1 MTQKAGFSPDLMLE
15 EDAHRHDAHLLLQT
29 VDLTKDYPGIR
40 ALDSMNFELKSGE
53 VHVLFGENGAGK
65 STLIS
70 MLAGANTPTEGKILF
85 RGQPVELTSVHEARD
100 LGVSAVFQEFS
111 LIPEMSVV
119 ENLFLGAEQTKRGW
133 LQPKRQ
139 LHNAQKILDDLDFH
153 IDPKSKVDHL
163 TRAEQQMVEIAK
175 AFRSDLSV
183 LILDEPTASL
193 TNHETEQLFKLIERL
208 KAQGVGII
216 YITHRMAEIRQI
228 GDRIT
233 ILRDGRF
240 IETVDATTTS
250 EDELVRLMTGRVVG
264 EVFPTVKFSPGETV
278 LKTTDLT
285 TTDGGVLDVS
295 IEVKRG
301 EIVGLAGLVGSGKSR
316 FGQACFGALKRSS
329 GKIEFKGKVPKK
341 LTTKNMLNQG
351 LLYLPSDRRR
361 EGLMM
366 MRPARE
372 NISLA
377 ALHTKPF
384 SNGLFLNRTGESEM
398 VNNLA
403 DRLNLSP
410 NRVEQTA
417 EHFSGGNQQKQ
428 MLARSLTRKFDL
440 IIFDEPTVG
449 VDVGTRAAIY
459 EFIAELCENGAAII
473 LVSSDLPEILHLTNR
488 TYVFYRGQV
497 QAELVGDAIT
507 ETNVLSHFFEREAA

>member
-1 MTQKAGFSPDLMLE
+1 MVSGFPNRLE
-15 EDAHRHDAHLLLQT
+15 GSARPGDARALLET
-29 VDLTKDYPGIR
+29 VGLTKDYPGIR
-40 ALDSMNFELKSGE
+40 ALDDMDFDLREGE
-53 VHVLFGENGAGK
+53 VHILFGENGAGK

-70 MLAGANTPTEGKILF
+70 MLAGANTVTVGKILF
-85 RGQPVELTSVHEARD
+85 RGEPVSLSSVHEARE
-100 LGVSAVFQEFS
+100 LGISAVFQEFS
-111 LIPEMSVV
+111 LIPEMSVT
-119 ENLFLGAEQTKRGW
+119 ENLFLGAEQTKRGL
-133 LQPKRQ
+133 LQSKLQREKAKQ
-139 LHNAQKILDDLDFH
+139 ILDELDFH
-153 IDPKSKVDHL
+153 IDPNARVDHL

-193 TNHETEQLFKLIERL
+193 TSHETEQLFKLIEKL
-208 KAQGVGII
+208 KKQEVGII

-240 IETVDATTTS
+240 VDTVDARTTS
-250 EDELVRLMTGRVVG
+250 DDELVRLMTGRVVG
-264 EVFPTVKFSPGETV
+264 EVFPSVKYCPGETI
-278 LKTTDLT
+278 LETTNLSSA
-285 TTDGGVLDVS
+285 DGGILDVS

-301 EIVGLAGLVGSGKSR
+301 EIIGLAGLVGSGKSR
-316 FGQACFGALKRSS
+316 FGKACFGSLKLS
-329 GKIEFKGKVPKK
+329 GGDIKFKGESPKRM
-341 LTTKNMLNQG
+341 TPRYMLDQG

-372 NISLA
+372 NIALASLNV
-377 ALHTKPF
+377 KPF
-384 SNGLFLNRTGESEM
+384 SSGWFLNRGGEAEI
-398 VNNLA
+398 VDTLA

-410 NRVEQTA
+410 KRVERSA

-428 MLARSLTRKFDL
+428 MLARSLTRDFDL

-459 EFIAELCENGAAII
+459 EFIAELCEAGAAII
-473 LVSSDLPEILHLTNR
+473 LISSDLPEILHLTNR
-488 TYVFYRGQV
+488 AYIFYRGRV
-497 QAELVGDAIT
+497 QAELSGDEIT